1 LLKNQ
6 EGSPDSKFD
15 YRTLSSSYT
24 ARHASTE
31 AVRFDSVDYAHPN
44 GVAALNSINLS
55 IKSGELV
62 AILGTNGAGKS
73 TLVRH
78 MNAILKPTHGNV
90 YVFGANTK
98 ETTAATLSRRVGI
111 VFQNP
116 NNQLFAQSVRKEIEF
131 ALRNFGFDSDVA
143 RRRTDWALNTF
154 SLLEYSDRPPMELSG
169 GEKKRLCV
177 GLVLAWDPD
186 VVILDEPTVGQ
197 DSEQK
202 EKLSQIITLL
212 LAQKKTVILVTHDV
226 EFVWPLQPRIILMS
240 QGRVTA
246 DGEAQAILGDI
257 TATEKANVLAPQL
270 VELSRMMDWTG
281 RMPKDQFETRDRLY
295 EFRRR
300 A

>member
-1 LLKNQ
+1 
-6 EGSPDSKFD
+6 
-15 YRTLSSSYT
+15 
-24 ARHASTE
+24 
-31 AVRFDSVDYAHPN
+31 
-44 GVAALNSINLS
+44 
-55 IKSGELV
+55 
-62 AILGTNGAGKS
+62 
-73 TLVRH
+73 
-78 MNAILKPTHGNV
+78 M
-90 YVFGANTK
+90 
-98 ETTAATLSRRVGI
+98 
-111 VFQNP
+111 
-116 NNQLFAQSVRKEIEF
+116 FAQSVRKEIEF

-295 EFRRR
+295 EFRRK